1 MLGFIPMNKFAT
13 VYRQSKQL
21 DKWGQPVWKKCY
33 TGKCFVTY
41 DSDLRDMS
49 GLDGYQTTL
58 NASVYFHGFVEV
70 TNGDKIEF
78 TTAGGIKKNQLILD
92 VSYFED
98 YTGKVVSTRVVCG
111 AGKRN

>member
-41 DSDLRDMS
+41 DSDLRDIS
-49 GLDGYQTTL
+49 GLDGYQTT
-58 NASVYFHGFVEV
+58 
-70 TNGDKIEF
+70 
-78 TTAGGIKKNQLILD
+78 
-92 VSYFED
+92 
-98 YTGKVVSTRVVCG
+98 
-111 AGKRN
+111 